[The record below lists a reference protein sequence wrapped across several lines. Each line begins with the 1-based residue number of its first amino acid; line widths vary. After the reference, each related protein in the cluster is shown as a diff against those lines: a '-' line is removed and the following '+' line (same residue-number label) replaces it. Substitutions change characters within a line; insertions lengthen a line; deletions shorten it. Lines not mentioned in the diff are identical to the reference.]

1 MWRLFIITT
10 LAPFLAGG
18 ALAHLF
24 GVRVWATNPDLSESV
39 GSILS
44 RLLTRLDRGDIKL
57 SYGKVSPWMN
67 HSEDSIRLPKSYL
80 ESKKSSHAA
89 RAMVQIGIYLL
100 HEKHAPTVDWR
111 LKAIKTGYILP
122 VFVLLIVAFSFIAAK
137 LPALIVVAALA
148 GSLGLC
154 STLLWLSLA
163 VEKEAA
169 HLMVS
174 RIEKLRLMR
183 RLRDEESLVS
193 STLAAPW
200 VSLIPGVLLKF
211 IVRD

>member
-1 MWRLFIITT
+1 MWRIFIITS
-10 LAPFLAGG
+10 LVPFLAGG
-18 ALAHLF
+18 VLAHLF
-24 GVRVWATNPDLSESV
+24 GTRVWSTSADLSESV
-39 GSILS
+39 ASILS
-44 RLLTRLDRGDIKL
+44 RLLTRLDRDDIKV
-57 SYGKVSPWMN
+57 SFSKVSPWLSCN
-67 HSEDSIRLPKSYL
+67 DGSIYLPKTYL
-80 ESKKSSHAA
+80 ESKSSAHAA
-89 RAMVQIGIYLL
+89 RAMIQLGMYLL
-100 HEKHAPTVDWR
+100 HEKHSSTVDWR

-122 VFVLLIVAFSFIAAK
+122 VFVLLVVSFAFIVAK
-137 LPALIVVAALA
+137 LPAIVVMASLA
-148 GSLGLC
+148 GSLGL
-154 STLLWLSLA
+154 SSILLWLSLA

-211 IVRD
+211 IVRG

>member
-1 MWRLFIITT
+1 MWRILIIST
-10 LAPFLAGG
+10 LVPFLAGG
-18 ALAHLF
+18 ALAHIF

-44 RLLTRLDRGDIKL
+44 RLLARLDRADIKL
-57 SYGKVSPWMN
+57 SYGKVSPWVN
-67 HSEDSIRLPKSYL
+67 HTEGSIHFPQSYL

-89 RAMVQIGIYLL
+89 RAMIQIGMYLL
-100 HEKHAPTVDWR
+100 HEKHAATVDWR

-122 VFVLLIVAFSFIAAK
+122 VFVLLIVAFSFVVAK
-137 LPALIVVAALA
+137 LPAIIAVASIA
-148 GSLGLC
+148 GSLGI
-154 STLLWLSLA
+154 SSILLWLSLA

-174 RIEKLRLMR
+174 RIEKLRLMP

-193 STLAAPW
+193 STIAAPW

-211 IVRD
+211 IVRG